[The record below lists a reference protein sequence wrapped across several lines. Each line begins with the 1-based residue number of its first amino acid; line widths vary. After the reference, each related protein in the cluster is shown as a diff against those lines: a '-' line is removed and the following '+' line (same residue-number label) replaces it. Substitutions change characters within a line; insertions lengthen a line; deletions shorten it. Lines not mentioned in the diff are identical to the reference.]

1 VADRPTII
9 VDTREQEP
17 YEFPPSLVS
26 LEKRA
31 LPAGDY
37 SLAGLECEIAV
48 ERKSLDDF
56 VHTVIRERDRFRNE
70 LKILQTY
77 PCACVV
83 VEANLDDVFTGDYRS
98 GAHPNSIL
106 GATLSIIVDYGIP
119 VYFCSNR
126 QIARRFVM
134 EFLLRYYQKGVNSCN
149 VQSQI
154 AQPVSEERL
163 NESSSPPLV
172 SAPDGF

>member
-1 VADRPTII
+1 MADKPTI
-9 VDTREQEP
+9 VADTREQEP

-26 LEKRA
+26 LTKRA

-37 SLAGLECEIAV
+37 SLAGLEHEVAV
-48 ERKSLDDF
+48 ERKTMDDF
-56 VHTVIRERDRFRNE
+56 IHTVIRDRDRFRRE

-83 VEANLDDVFTGDYRS
+83 VEANLDDVFTGEYHS

-134 EFLLRYYQKGVNSCN
+134 EFLMRYHRKGIDSCN
-149 VQSQI
+149 VQSQV
-154 AQPVSEERL
+154 AQPVSEERSS
-163 NESSSPPLV
+163 ESSSPPQT
-172 SAPDGF
+172 SRQDGS

>member
-1 VADRPTII
+1 M
-9 VDTREQEP
+9 
-17 YEFPPSLVS
+17 
-26 LEKRA
+26 KRA

-37 SLAGLECEIAV
+37 SLAGLECEVVV

-56 VHTVIRERDRFRNE
+56 VHTVIRDRDRFRNE

-77 PCACVV
+77 PCACVI

-98 GAHPNSIL
+98 GAHPSSIL
-106 GATLSIIVDYGIP
+106 GATLSIIVDYGVP

-126 QIARRFVM
+126 QLARRFVM
-134 EFLLRYYQKGVNSCN
+134 EFLLRYYRKGIDSCN
-149 VQSQI
+149 VQSQT
-154 AQPVSEERL
+154 AQPVSGEKS
-163 NESSSPPLV
+163 NESSSPPPI

>member
-1 VADRPTII
+1 MADKPTVI

-37 SLAGLECEIAV
+37 SLAGLEREVAV

-56 VHTVIRERDRFRNE
+56 IHTVIRDRDRFRRE
-70 LKILQTY
+70 LQRLQTY

-83 VEANLDDVFTGDYRS
+83 VEANLDDVFNCDYRS
-98 GAHPNSIL
+98 GAHPNSVL
-106 GATLSIIVDYGIP
+106 GATLSIIVDYGVPI
-119 VYFCSNR
+119 YFCSNR
-126 QIARRFVM
+126 QLARRFVM
-134 EFLLRYYQKGVNSCN
+134 EFLLRYYRKGIDSCN
-149 VQSQI
+149 TQSQKI
-154 AQPVSEERL
+154 PPHSEER
-163 NESSSPPLV
+163 SSGYSSPQPT
-172 SAPDGF
+172 SAPEGS